1 MMRHLLIATS
11 LCVLLASPAQAQL
24 VVIDP
29 GNLIQ
34 AIAIAERT
42 LRHYQTLQAQY
53 HTIQRLARGLG
64 DSMEDYRIPAIPIT
78 RHDPARWDYGRP
90 WLAGFNEGD
99 PSGDAYRHVTRRLE
113 RPDGTL
119 ERLPPAARRAIEQA
133 YATVD
138 ITDSVAFMGGHQV
151 ALIRQQNGRL
161 QEAVEALEGDV
172 LNGLLR
178 YHELTVNL
186 DKIAAAELL
195 ARRQDMAANQ
205 LLSHTLE
212 QLLVRGKRLRDAEA
226 VVMNMRLVGLRDAR
240 SASASLVRGAGEDLR
255 TWRQP

>member
-1 MMRHLLIATS
+1 MRHLLILTS
-11 LCVLLASPAQAQL
+11 LCLLLAKPAQAQL

-53 HTIQRLARGLG
+53 RTIQRLARGLG
-64 DSMEDYRIPAIPIT
+64 DSMEGYRVPAIPIT
-78 RHDPARWDYGRP
+78 RHDLGRWDYGRP
-90 WLAGFNEGD
+90 WLAGLNSGD
-99 PSGDAYRHVTRRLE
+99 ATGDAYRQTTRRLE
-113 RPDGTL
+113 QPDSAL
-119 ERLPPAARRAIEQA
+119 QRLPPSARRAIEQA
-133 YATVD
+133 YATVE
-138 ITDSVAFMGGHQV
+138 ITDSAAQLGGHQV
-151 ALIRQQNGRL
+151 ALVRQQSDRL
-161 QEAVEALEGDV
+161 QEAVEGLEGDV

-195 ARRQDMAANQ
+195 GRRQDMAANQ

-240 SASASLVRGAGEDLR
+240 DASASLVRGAGDDLR

>member
-1 MMRHLLIATS
+1 MRHLLIAIS
-11 LCVLLASPAQAQL
+11 LSLFLASPARAQL

-34 AIAIAERT
+34 AITIAART
-42 LRHYQTLQAQY
+42 WSHYQTLRAQY
-53 HTIQRLARGLG
+53 QTVQRLARGLG
-64 DSMEDYRIPAIPIT
+64 ESMEDYRIPSVPMT

-90 WLAGFNEGD
+90 WLAGLNNGD
-99 PSGDAYRHVTRRLE
+99 PSGDAYRQITRRLE
-113 RPDGTL
+113 RPNATL
-119 ERLPPAARRAIEQA
+119 DHLPAGARRAIEQA

-151 ALIRQQNGRL
+151 ALIRQQSGRL
-161 QEAVEALEGDV
+161 QEAVEALERDV
-172 LNGLLR
+172 LHGLLR

-205 LLSHTLE
+205 LLSHSLE
-212 QLLVRGKRLRDAEA
+212 QLLARSKRLRDAEVA
-226 VVMNMRLVGLRDAR
+226 VMNMRLVGLRDAR
-240 SASASLVRGAGEDLR
+240 TASARLVEGAGNDLR
-255 TWRQP
+255 SWRQP